1 MKNILFLL
9 LLFVSLCLQAYS
21 QDKDNGIIKGKVID
35 EEIQSPVE
43 GAVVEILNSELKTG
57 TDKNG
62 EFIFENLQ
70 FNSYQIKISAIG
82 YNPIIKSDLVVHASK
97 SLQLTITLIPK
108 GYETE
113 VIDVEANF
121 FQQNSDINISSLNLD
136 FEEIR
141 RAPGA
146 SEDISRMLQTAP
158 GVTIGNDQRNDLI
171 VRGGSPSENLILID
185 GIEFPNINHFGTQGS
200 TSGAI
205 GFINANFILE
215 SDILTGGF
223 PSLYGDRLSSV
234 VDISFREG
242 NKKRIY
248 SDINLSM
255 AGFGGMLEG
264 PLTEKGSFLFSVR
277 RSYLELLHSAIR
289 LSAVPNYWD
298 FNLKTVYDIDENN
311 KLSLIGLMGL
321 DKIDLSGD
329 TDDENP
335 YGDANSNQKSF
346 ATGVNYRRIF
356 DKGFLQTILSNTFAS
371 YNSTQREKESDEI
384 RFDNN
389 SFEDEITLKTDLNYQ
404 LSRKFILNA
413 GVGGK
418 YVFIKNNLYLKGD
431 TSYAGYIY
439 ETIDANNEENTYKL
453 FTHLNLTS
461 KLLDD
466 KLIINS
472 GLRFD
477 YFDYIRLKSTV
488 SPRIGLSYKL
498 TGITSLNATYGIFYQ
513 SPTYLWVTSHPNNVN
528 LNSIRSDHYIL
539 GIEHFFRSDLRA
551 TVEIYEKRYKDYPVW
566 KDIPTYILIDGGADF
581 GPNLVGEAVS
591 AGRGYVRGID
601 ISIHKKLSNHGLY
614 GMINY
619 SYSHSRFTA
628 LEGGEKPGAFDPTHQ
643 FTLISGYQFASDWL
657 VGFKFKYAGG
667 KPYTPI
673 DENASRLVGRGVFA
687 TDDFN
692 SERYPYYMRIDLR
705 VDKKTNFKS
714 ATLIGYIEL
723 QNILNR
729 DNIFSYF
736 WNKDKNE
743 LGTIYQWS
751 FFVVGGVSIQF

>member
-1 MKNILFLL
+1 MSFSTLSF
-9 LLFVSLCLQAYS
+9 S
-21 QDKDNGIIKGKVID
+21 QNNDNGIIKGKVID
-35 EEIQSPVE
+35 EEIQSPIE
-43 GAVVEILNSELKTG
+43 GAVVEILNTEQKTG
-57 TDKNG
+57 TDEYG
-62 EFIFENLQ
+62 EFLFENLGYDT
-70 FNSYQIKISAIG
+70 YQIKVSAIG
-82 YNPIIKSDLVVHASK
+82 YNPIIKTDLVVHASK
-97 SLQLTITLIPK
+97 PLQITISLIPK
-108 GYETE
+108 GYKTE
-113 VIDVEANF
+113 EIDVEANF
-121 FQQNSDINISSLNLD
+121 FHQSSDINISTLNLD
-136 FEEIR
+136 YEEIR

-146 SEDISRMLQTAP
+146 AEDISRMLQVAP

-205 GFINANFILE
+205 GFINAKFILE

-223 PSLYGDRLSSV
+223 PSLYGDKLSSV

-242 NKKRIY
+242 SRKRYY

-255 AGFGGMLEG
+255 AGFGGMFEG
-264 PLTEKGSFLFSVR
+264 PITEKGSFLFSVR
-277 RSYLELLHSAIR
+277 RSYLELLHSAIQ

-298 FNLKTVYDIDENN
+298 FNLKAVYDFDENN

-321 DKIDLSGD
+321 DKIGFSGE

-335 YGDANSNQKSF
+335 FGDAKSNQKTV
-346 ATGVNYRRIF
+346 ATGLNFRNIF
-356 DKGFLQTILSNTFAS
+356 SKGFVQTILSSKGFVQTILSNTFAS
-371 YNSTQREKESDEI
+371 YNTTQHEKESEEI
-384 RFDNN
+384 RFNNN
-389 SFEDEITLKTDLNYQ
+389 SFEDEITLKSDLNYQ
-404 LSRKFILNA
+404 LSKRFVLNA

-418 YVFIKNNLYLKGD
+418 YVIIKNNMYLKGD
-431 TSYAGYIY
+431 TSYAGFIY
-439 ETIDANNEENTYKL
+439 ETIDANNEENTFKL

-477 YFDYIRLKSTV
+477 YFDYIRLKSTI

-498 TGITSLNATYGIFYQ
+498 TGLTSLNAIYGIFYQ

-539 GIEHFFRSDLRA
+539 GIEHFFQSDLRA
-551 TVEIYEKRYKDYPVW
+551 TVEVYEKRYKDYPVW
-566 KDIPTYILIDGGADF
+566 KDIPTYILIDGDADF

-591 AGRGYVRGID
+591 AGRGYIRGID
-601 ISIHKKLSNHGLY
+601 ISIHKKLSKHGLY

-619 SYSHSRFTA
+619 SYSYSRFKA
-628 LEGGEKPGAFDPTHQ
+628 IEGGEKLGAFDPTHQ

-705 VDKKTNFKS
+705 VDKKTDFKS
-714 ATLIGYIEL
+714 ATLIGYVEL

-736 WNKDKNE
+736 WNEDKNE

-751 FFVVGGVSIQF
+751 FFVVGGISIQF

>member
-1 MKNILFLL
+1 MKRILFLL
-9 LLFVSLCLQAYS
+9 LLFVSLYLQSYS
-21 QDKDNGIIKGKVID
+21 QDNYNGIIKGKVID

-43 GAVVEILNSELKTG
+43 GAVVEILNTVHKTG
-57 TDKNG
+57 TDEYG
-62 EFIFENLQ
+62 GFVFENLKY
-70 FNSYQIKISAIG
+70 NTYQIRVSAIG
-82 YNPIIKSDLVVHASK
+82 YNPIIKSDLVVYASK
-97 SLQLTITLIPK
+97 PLPITIIMKPK
-108 GYETE
+108 GYKTE

-158 GVTIGNDQRNDLI
+158 GVSIGNDQRNDLI

-215 SDILTGGF
+215 SDIYTGGF

-234 VDISFREG
+234 VNISFREG
-242 NKKRIY
+242 NIKRIY

-277 RSYLELLHSAIR
+277 RSYLELLHKAIR

-298 FNLKTVYDIDENN
+298 FNLKAVYDFNENN

-346 ATGVNYRRIF
+346 AAGLNHRRIF

-371 YNSTQREKESDEI
+371 YNSTQLEKESNEI

-413 GVGGK
+413 GLGGK
-418 YVFIKNNLYLKGD
+418 YVLIKNNLYLKGD
-431 TSYAGYIY
+431 TSYAGFIY
-439 ETIDANNEENTYKL
+439 EAIDANNEENTYKL
-453 FTHLNLTS
+453 FAHFNLTN
-461 KLLDD
+461 KLFNDR
-466 KLIINS
+466 LIINA
-472 GLRFD
+472 GLRYD
-477 YFDYIRLKSTV
+477 YFDYTRLKSTV

-498 TGITSLNATYGIFYQ
+498 NAITSLNATYGIFYQ
-513 SPTYLWVTSHPNNVN
+513 TPTYLWITSHPNNVN

-539 GIEHFFRSDLRA
+539 GIEHFFASDLRA
-551 TVEIYEKRYKDYPVW
+551 TVEVYEKRYKDYPVW
-566 KDIPTYILIDGGADF
+566 KDIPTYILIDGGSDF

-591 AGRGYVRGID
+591 AGRGYVRGFD
-601 ISIHKKLSNHGLY
+601 ISIHKKLSKHGLY

-619 SYSHSRFTA
+619 SYSYSRFTA

-643 FTLISGYQFASDWL
+643 FTLISGYEFASDWL

-667 KPYTPI
+667 RPYTPI

-687 TDDFN
+687 TDNFN

-705 VDKKTNFKS
+705 LDKKTDFKS
-714 ATLIGYIEL
+714 TTIIGYIEI

-736 WNKDKNE
+736 WNEDKNE